1 MKEHSNSKRSFFKGS
16 YNDRELFY
24 KSRANLSSS
33 MLILL
38 QDLNVKINM
47 KVEKKEKLK
56 ESYLVLLL
64 RCNNNRR
71 CLV

>member
-1 MKEHSNSKRSFFKGS
+1 MKEHSNSKLLFFKGS

-64 RCNNNRR
+64 RCTNNRR